1 MRRPNGFY
9 LTTSLETRL
18 PGGSVAK
25 NHMPVHEMRVRTL
38 GEEDLLEEEL
48 AAHSRIL
55 AWKIPGM
62 EESGG
67 LQSLV
72 SQIVRHD

>member
-1 MRRPNGFY
+1 M
-9 LTTSLETRL
+9 
-18 PGGSVAK
+18 AK

-55 AWKIPGM
+55 AWKIPWM